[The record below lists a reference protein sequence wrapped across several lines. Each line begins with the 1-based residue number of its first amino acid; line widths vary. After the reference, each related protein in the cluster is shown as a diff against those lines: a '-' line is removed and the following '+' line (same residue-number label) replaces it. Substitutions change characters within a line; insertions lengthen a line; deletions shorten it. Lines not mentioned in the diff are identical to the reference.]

1 MKYIYQLISILI
13 VSGNLLL
20 ADIPETLSYQG
31 YLSENGV
38 AVADG
43 SYALTFTLHLSA
55 GGGVEWTEEHNSV
68 AVENGVFSVILGKT
82 TLFSVQDIDFTAPL
96 WLEMDYNGTTL
107 GPIELTSS
115 AYSMASKTSET
126 ASAVVGTENVFPS
139 SGWVGIGTDPQRNL
153 HIHAAGSEG
162 DGNADLHLTNDA
174 TESSG
179 YDGATITMLGDG
191 GPGSGTDLLI
201 NNREAGNLLFHTN
214 GTEKVR
220 ITSDGN
226 VGIGEE
232 SPSSLLDVG
241 GDINFSGNLLQNGSL
256 VDLGDNTLWNTTGD
270 ASTTSYLNY
279 DYSTGHVGIG
289 IEADED
295 MILDVNGEVRV
306 ADRISLAGDLRYYSN
321 NGFAIKTI
329 GENAIIFEP
338 DYANTAPAMII
349 EPDGDVGIGTTIPSY
364 KLDVAGT
371 IRGETVSE
379 SDIRWKKNIDP
390 IEGSLEKVKQLQG
403 VHYDWKDENKDQSRQ
418 IGFIAQD
425 VEKIFPELVKT
436 DEKGYKSMNYSKVVT
451 VLVESVKELDDENRE
466 LEDRIVRLENMVETL
481 LHEESSDKN

>member
-1 MKYIYQLISILI
+1 
-13 VSGNLLL
+13 
-20 ADIPETLSYQG
+20 
-31 YLSENGV
+31 
-38 AVADG
+38 
-43 SYALTFTLHLSA
+43 
-55 GGGVEWTEEHNSV
+55 
-68 AVENGVFSVILGKT
+68 
-82 TLFSVQDIDFTAPL
+82 
-96 WLEMDYNGTTL
+96 
-107 GPIELTSS
+107 
-115 AYSMASKTSET
+115 
-126 ASAVVGTENVFPS
+126 
-139 SGWVGIGTDPQRNL
+139 
-153 HIHAAGSEG
+153 
-162 DGNADLHLTNDA
+162 
-174 TESSG
+174 
-179 YDGATITMLGDG
+179 
-191 GPGSGTDLLI
+191 
-201 NNREAGNLLFHTN
+201 
-214 GTEKVR
+214 
-220 ITSDGN
+220 
-226 VGIGEE
+226 
-232 SPSSLLDVG
+232 
-241 GDINFSGNLLQNGSL
+241 
-256 VDLGDNTLWNTTGD
+256 
-270 ASTTSYLNY
+270 
-279 DYSTGHVGIG
+279 
-289 IEADED
+289 

-321 NGFAIKTI
+321 SGFAIKTI
-329 GENAIIFEP
+329 GENAITFEP

-481 LHEESSDKN
+481 LNEESSDKD